1 MAPRCTQDWH
11 ALAHA
16 CSTTPFALNYTV
28 ENQTNIAILCNCNT
42 VFKKMVGMLILRR
55 IRCLSYMFLLQFHL
69 FSPLVGEITVSDCTI
84 PHGPWCFFWCPHFCV
99 ETRFLR
105 LTELTPLKSSSKVL
119 YSSNCTSWL
128 MVLHRATHRFLLID
142 ASHHYSTKWHPLVI
156 SWFINHGNRYIIYLP

>member
-28 ENQTNIAILCNCNT
+28 ENQTNIAISCHGNT
-42 VFKKMVGMLILRR
+42 VFKKWWACWFWGGSGVFP
-55 IRCLSYMFLLQFHL
+55 CLSYMFLLQFHL
-69 FSPLVGEITVSDCTI
+69 FSLFSSGKSLSRIAPSHIELMVIIYVHIFASK
-84 PHGPWCFFWCPHFCV
+84 
-99 ETRFLR
+99 LASS
-105 LTELTPLKSSSKVL
+105 LTELTPLKSSSKML

-142 ASHHYSTKWHPLVI
+142 ASHHYSTRWHPSSYKLV
-156 SWFINHGNRYIIYLP
+156 YKP